1 MCLRVFLNRRFSCR
15 RPSTSYIFRHLL
27 EKEIC
32 FLVTNKTCVAKFPFP
47 ALLVRP
53 GNWKAQHETVY
64 SEEAFS
70 FSFWYLF
77 RTILLRSV
85 HGESL
90 LMRLHFEN
98 NILVV
103 SRSTRARPFAF
114 NHLETFVWLWFD
126 YFTWYL
132 QKNVSVRHTQCK

>member
-1 MCLRVFLNRRFSCR
+1 MCLRVFFNRTFSCR
-15 RPSTSYIFRHLL
+15 RPFASYIFRLL
-27 EKEIC
+27 
-32 FLVTNKTCVAKFPFP
+32 LVKDFFFVTDKTRVAKFPFP

-53 GNWKAQHETVY
+53 RNWKAQYVTVY

-85 HGESL
+85 RGESL

-98 NILVV
+98 KIFFW
-103 SRSTRARPFAF
+103 SRVLLARVLF
-114 NHLETFVWLWFD
+114 LLITWKLWF
-126 YFTWYL
+126 YVVVTKKCFGAAGTM
-132 QKNVSVRHTQCK
+132 